1 MLALALALKQLGL
14 ALVLKVF
21 AKVDGLTYS
30 DSRGRLS
37 RRTASVIEW
46 RRLELGV
53 GTTWHRDGYDWGG
66 QAGVAEGR
74 LALALALKQLGMSL
88 VLKVSSS

>member
-1 MLALALALKQLGL
+1 MLSWALALKQLGL

-37 RRTASVIEW
+37 RRIASVIEW
-46 RRLELGV
+46 TQLELGV
-53 GTTWHRDGYDWGG
+53 GTTCHRDGYDWGS
-66 QAGVAEGR
+66 QR
-74 LALALALKQLGMSL
+74 WHC
-88 VLKVSSS
+88 

>member
-1 MLALALALKQLGL
+1 MLSLALALKQLGL
-14 ALVLKVF
+14 TLVLKVF

-37 RRTASVIEW
+37 RWIASVIER

-66 QAGVAEGR
+66 QCWR
-74 LALALALKQLGMSL
+74 C
-88 VLKVSSS
+88 